1 MNVKGLMLDN
11 WVRIPSGQVC
21 KVKTLN
27 TDGTVGVGVGATDL
41 MGFDARLL
49 SPVALTAEL
58 LLANGFEVDEDNI
71 QKFSDGETEVVFY
84 GGWTYASVRF
94 EDAGGYETAT
104 TIRAEVHRLQ
114 NLWNNAEMEREFR
127 MA

>member
-1 MNVKGLMLDN
+1 MNAKGLMLED
-11 WVRIPSGQVC
+11 WVRIPSGQAAR
-21 KVKTLN
+21 VKTLN

-58 LLANGFEVDEDNI
+58 LKANGVEQTVDDVHY
-71 QKFSDGETEVVFY
+71 SDGETEVRFY
-84 GGWTYASVRF
+84 GSRGEEVEVTF
-94 EDAGGYETAT
+94 ENLEGREFHGEFA
-104 TIRAEVHRLQ
+104 AEVHRLQ
-114 NLWNNAEMEREFR
+114 NLWNTAGMEREFR

>member
-1 MNVKGLMLDN
+1 MNVKGLMLED

-58 LLANGFEVDEDNI
+58 LKANGFEQTVDDVHY
-71 QKFSDGETEVVFY
+71 SDGETEVRFY
-84 GGWTYASVRF
+84 GSRGEEVEVTF
-94 EDAGGYETAT
+94 ENTEGREFHGEFA
-104 TIRAEVHRLQ
+104 AEVHRLQ